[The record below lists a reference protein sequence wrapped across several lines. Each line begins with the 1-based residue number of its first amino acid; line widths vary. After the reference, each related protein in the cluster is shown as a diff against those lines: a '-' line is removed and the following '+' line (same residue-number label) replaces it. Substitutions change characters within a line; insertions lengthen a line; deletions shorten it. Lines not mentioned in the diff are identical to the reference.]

1 MTPLSDPIIEVL
13 RLRVSE
19 GARAARA
26 FVNTFMESPQAKAF
40 LEHPHGGPGVFVV
53 DAGQPLQGLQ
63 AFGFDAAQRLEDA
76 LALEHGDA
84 LVTQAR
90 PRAPFAGGSTVL
102 GNLRLALHQAAVAQ
116 GLLPAPEGF
125 DFLWVT
131 DFPLFSPATEAEPG
145 QGGTAGLCSTHHPFT
160 SPRSAHDVDLLSTA
174 PTQAKADHYD
184 LVLNGVELG
193 GGSRRIHD
201 ARMQAFVLREV
212 LKVRVRHAP
221 ARGNTGRCK
230 TLMPLDRR
238 KDAARTV
245 RRVLTPPGSS
255 AGGLSPPCRDRAGL

>member
-1 MTPLSDPIIEVL
+1 M
-13 RLRVSE
+13 
-19 GARAARA
+19 A
-26 FVNTFMESPQAKAF
+26 SPQAKTF
-40 LEHPHGGPGVFVV
+40 LENPHGGPGVFVV
-53 DAGQPLQGLQ
+53 DAGQPLQGLH
-63 AFGFDAAQRLEDA
+63 AFGFEAAQRLEDA
-76 LALEHGDA
+76 LALEHGDT
-84 LVTQAR
+84 LITQAR

-116 GLLPAPEGF
+116 GLLHAPEGF

-160 SPRSAHDVDLLSTA
+160 SPKSADDVDLLSTA

-201 ARMQAFVLREV
+201 ARMQAFILKEV
-212 LKVRVRHAP
+212 LKVRVPR
-221 ARGNTGRCK
+221 
-230 TLMPLDRR
+230 TLALETLVVATR
-238 KDAARTV
+238 
-245 RRVLTPPGSS
+245 
-255 AGGLSPPCRDRAGL
+255 